1 MNAISTISA
10 KALGPIL
17 LDYLPQSKFAEKAL
31 QTTGLPLDALGDPD
45 AQLPQLGVWKLANRL
60 ALLEGNPCFSHDC
73 VFQSQYSPSPLTASE
88 IAYGSTDPIGLLCN
102 YVESLNRYTPRTR
115 FWWEIYNDEF
125 VFRRLPMEIGKRE
138 GIQVEFYALAIFL
151 RFLRDHVSEKTRPSA
166 VHLRAPASMVLNPGV
181 WGQAPVFFNCRASG
195 LAVRLRD
202 ITHQSDQG
210 IGCWL
215 EERRRVKNCVL
226 SQEEEIDRFKR
237 LVRSYLASN
246 DCAINSI
253 AAALG
258 LSTRTLQRKLAT
270 WGMSFSA
277 ILDDQRMKVAIQE
290 LGSHNLGITAIARKL
305 GYKHAGD
312 FTRAFKRR
320 TKMTPTEYRGLA
332 GGGSA
337 NIEPRL

>member
-1 MNAISTISA
+1 MHAISTISA

-17 LDYLPQSKFAEKAL
+17 LDYLPQSKFAEEAL
-31 QTTGLPLDALGDPD
+31 QTTGLPVEALGDPD

-60 ALLEGNPCFSHDC
+60 ALLERNPCFSYDC
-73 VFQSQYSPSPLTASE
+73 VFQSQHSPSPLTASE
-88 IAYGSTDPIGLLCN
+88 IAHGSTDPIGLLCN
-102 YVESLNRYTPRTR
+102 YVESLNRYTPGTR

-125 VFRRLPMEIGKRE
+125 VFRRLPMEIGNRE
-138 GIQVEFYALAIFL
+138 GIQVELYALATFL
-151 RFLRDHVSEKTRPSA
+151 RFLRDHVSDKTRPSA
-166 VHLRAPASMVLNPGV
+166 VYLRAPSSTDLTPGD
-181 WGQAPVFFNCRASG
+181 WGQAPLFFNCRASG

-202 ITHQSDQG
+202 ITDQSDQG

-226 SQEEEIDRFKR
+226 SQEEEIDQFKR

-246 DCAINSI
+246 DCAINTI

-258 LSTRTLQRKLAT
+258 LSARTLQRKLAT
-270 WGMSFSA
+270 WEMSFSA
-277 ILDDQRMKVAIQE
+277 ILDDQRVEIAIQE

-320 TKMTPTEYRGLA
+320 TKMTPSEYRSLA

>member
-1 MNAISTISA
+1 MNVISTISP
-10 KALGPIL
+10 KVLGPIL

-31 QTTGLPLDALGDPD
+31 QATGLPVDALGDPD
-45 AQLPQLGVWKLANRL
+45 AQLPQLGVWKLAAHL
-60 ALLEGNPCFSHDC
+60 AVLEGNPCFGYDC
-73 VFQSQYSPSPLTASE
+73 VSQSQYPPNPLAASE

-102 YVESLNRYTPRTR
+102 YVESLNSYTPGTR
-115 FWWEIYNDEF
+115 FWWEIDNDEF
-125 VFRRLPMEIGKRE
+125 VFRRLPTGIGTRE
-138 GIQVEFYALAIFL
+138 GIQVEFYALAIFF
-151 RFLRDHVSEKTRPSA
+151 RFLRDHVSDKTRPSA
-166 VHLRAPASMVLNPGV
+166 VYLRAPASMVLPPGV
-181 WGQAPVFFNCRASG
+181 WGQVPLFFNCRASG

-202 ITHQSDQG
+202 ITDQSDQE

-215 EERRRVKNCVL
+215 EERRQAKNCAL
-226 SQEEEIDRFKR
+226 SQEEEIERFKR
-237 LVRSYLASN
+237 LVRCYLASN
-246 DCAINSI
+246 DCAINHI
-253 AAALG
+253 AVALG

-277 ILDDQRMKVAIQE
+277 ILDDQRVEIAIQE

-320 TKMTPTEYRGLA
+320 TKMTPTEYRSLA